1 MSEKDGLKMAKIED
15 AFKQDGAVY
24 KAAGLRLDRRND
36 MLNPDEISDF
46 IAADAR
52 VKYSTVRAA
61 NAAERSADTLSDLT
75 AKINQLTESLENE
88 RELRQTADKRVERIA
103 IITLIANWSAVIL
116 AIISIALSIFLNIG

>member
-1 MSEKDGLKMAKIED
+1 MAKIED